1 MPGPKPAA
9 IELSKAEKAE
19 LEQLTKAHST
29 AQQIALRSRI
39 ILAADAGQNNA
50 EIARERGVA
59 LNTVR
64 LWRERWLRLSAIPL
78 DELSVGERLE
88 DLPRPG
94 APAGISADQQCQIV
108 ALACEAPEKSGRPLS
123 HWTGR
128 EMADELMKR
137 GIVETISPRHA
148 QRLFKRSR
156 SQAPSD
162 PLLVNA

>member
-9 IELSKAEKAE
+9 IELSEAERAE
-19 LEQLTKAHST
+19 LEQLAKAHST

-50 EIARERGVA
+50 EIARRLEVV

-64 LWRERWLRLSAIPL
+64 LWRERWLTLLPIPL
-78 DELSVGERLE
+78 EELSVAERLE

-94 APAGISADQQCQIV
+94 APSGISADQLCQMV
-108 ALACEAPEKSGRPLS
+108 ALACEAPEKSGRPIS

-128 EMADELMKR
+128 EIADELMKR
-137 GIVETISPRHA
+137 GIVDTISPRHA
-148 QRLFKRSR
+148 QRLFKRSG

>member
-1 MPGPKPAA
+1 MRGPKPAA
-9 IELSKAEKAE
+9 IELSKAERAE
-19 LEQLTKAHST
+19 LEQLTNTHST

-108 ALACEAPEKSGRPLS
+108 ALVYEAPVKSGRPLS

-137 GIVETISPRHA
+137 GIVDTISPRHA
-148 QRLFKRSR
+148 QRLFKRSG
-156 SQAPSD
+156 S
-162 PLLVNA
+162 